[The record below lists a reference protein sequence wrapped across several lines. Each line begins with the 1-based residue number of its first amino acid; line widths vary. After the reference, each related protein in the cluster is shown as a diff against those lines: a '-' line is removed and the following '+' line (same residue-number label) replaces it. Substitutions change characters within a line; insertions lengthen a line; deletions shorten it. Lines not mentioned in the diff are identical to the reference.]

1 MPYSPQVLDHFENP
15 RNAGEL
21 SGADAE
27 ARLEHPVCG
36 DVMRLAVKLREGTIT
51 ESRFQTRG
59 CVASI
64 AAGSCL
70 TEMIQGKSISEAAQ
84 LDREQLVEAL
94 GGLENASMHASHLA
108 IDVLQQVL
116 GKLKK
121 SAGTQD
127 SRGRK

>member
-1 MPYSPQVLDHFENP
+1 
-15 RNAGEL
+15 
-21 SGADAE
+21 
-27 ARLEHPVCG
+27 
-36 DVMRLAVKLREGTIT
+36 
-51 ESRFQTRG
+51 
-59 CVASI
+59 
-64 AAGSCL
+64 
-70 TEMIQGKSISEAAQ
+70 MIQGKSISEAAQ

-127 SRGRK
+127 